1 MGANAGMRRANA
13 GAGPPAPPFGA
24 CGCNQRPAGSSTVA
38 TVTTP
43 PPALEVQGLRKTYRR
58 AFGRGG
64 HEALRGMDLHVP
76 AGSAF
81 GLIGPNGAG
90 KTTFI
95 KSVLGIVRPS
105 EGTVRVL
112 GGSPEDPA
120 IRARIGYLP
129 ERLHLPGTWKA
140 PAFLSTVAR
149 LKGLKPDPAAHGRL
163 LERVGL
169 SDALERRIGGYSKG
183 MRQRLGLAAALL
195 GDPALL
201 VLDEPTDG
209 IDPMGR
215 LEVRRILQEEVRRG
229 VTLFL
234 NSHLLAETER
244 VCDRVAILAD
254 GRVLREGRLEELAKA
269 GARWR
274 VRFCPGADTAALSAA
289 GFVPVTGGTTA
300 GPGPREEGVYVV
312 EAQDVAVLNAALD
325 RARASGA
332 LLMELRREG
341 ADLEAVLLGA
351 VGGPGVAA

>member
-1 MGANAGMRRANA
+1 
-13 GAGPPAPPFGA
+13 
-24 CGCNQRPAGSSTVA
+24 
-38 TVTTP
+38 
-43 PPALEVQGLRKTYRR
+43 
-58 AFGRGG
+58 
-64 HEALRGMDLHVP
+64 MDLHVP

-95 KSVLGIVRPS
+95 KSVLGIVRPTA
-105 EGTVRVL
+105 GTVRVL

-129 ERLHLPGTWKA
+129 ERLHLPGTWKS
-140 PAFLSTVAR
+140 PAFLATVAR
-149 LKGLKPDPAAHGRL
+149 LKGLKVDAGAHARL

-169 SDALERRIGGYSKG
+169 SDAVDRRIGGYSKG

-195 GDPALL
+195 GEPAML

-215 LEVRRILQEEVRRG
+215 LEVRRILQEEVQKG

-274 VRFCPGADTAALSAA
+274 VRFAPGADAQALTAE
-289 GFVPVTGGTTA
+289 GFVPAGG
-300 GPGPREEGVYVV
+300 GREDGVYTV
-312 EAQDVAVLNAALD
+312 EAADVAVLNAALD
-325 RARASGA
+325 RARSRGA
-332 LLMELRREG
+332 LLTELKREG
-341 ADLEAVLLGA
+341 ADLEAVLVGA

>member
-1 MGANAGMRRANA
+1 
-13 GAGPPAPPFGA
+13 
-24 CGCNQRPAGSSTVA
+24 
-38 TVTTP
+38 
-43 PPALEVQGLRKTYRR
+43 
-58 AFGRGG
+58 
-64 HEALRGMDLHVP
+64 MDLHVP

-95 KSVLGIVRPS
+95 KSVLGIVRPTA
-105 EGTVRVL
+105 GTVRVL

-129 ERLHLPGTWKA
+129 ERLHLPGTWKS
-140 PAFLSTVAR
+140 PAFLATVAR
-149 LKGLKPDPAAHGRL
+149 LKGLKPDANAHARL

-169 SDALERRIGGYSKG
+169 SDAVDRRIGGYSKG

-215 LEVRRILQEEVRRG
+215 LEVRRILQEEVQKG

-274 VRFCPGADTAALSAA
+274 VRFAPGADRAALTAA
-289 GFVPVTGGTTA
+289 GFMAVADPARGGRTGA
-300 GPGPREEGVYVV
+300 APGGDVAPMGGGREDGVYSVD
-312 EAQDVAVLNAALD
+312 AADVAVLNAALD
-325 RARASGA
+325 KARASGA
-332 LLMELRREG
+332 LLMELKREG
-341 ADLEAVLLGA
+341 ADLEAVLVGA

>member
-1 MGANAGMRRANA
+1 
-13 GAGPPAPPFGA
+13 
-24 CGCNQRPAGSSTVA
+24 
-38 TVTTP
+38 
-43 PPALEVQGLRKTYRR
+43 
-58 AFGRGG
+58 
-64 HEALRGMDLHVP
+64 MDLHVP

-95 KSVLGIVRPS
+95 KSVLGIVRPTA
-105 EGTVRVL
+105 GTVRVL

-129 ERLHLPGTWKA
+129 ERLHLPGTWKS
-140 PAFLSTVAR
+140 PAFLATVAR
-149 LKGLKPDPAAHGRL
+149 LKRLKVDASAHTRL

-169 SDALERRIGGYSKG
+169 SDALDRRIGGYSKG

-215 LEVRRILQEEVRRG
+215 LEVRRILQEEVQKG

-274 VRFCPGADTAALSAA
+274 VRFAPGADREALGAA
-289 GFVPVTGGTTA
+289 GFMAVADPTR
-300 GPGPREEGVYVV
+300 GPRTDGAPAGGGREDGVYRVD
-312 EAQDVAVLNAALD
+312 AADVAVLNVALD
-325 RARASGA
+325 KARASGA
-332 LLMELRREG
+332 LLMELKREG

-351 VGGPGVAA
+351 VGAGPGVAA